1 MSEITKNTKVA
12 EVVRSNYQAATIFK
26 NKRIDFCCNGGRT
39 LQQACE
45 TKEVDLES
53 LIAELKE
60 LSDESSIYD
69 QMDDDLL
76 IDVIVKKHHRYVRKT
91 IPDLLY
97 YLKKIAAVHGKT
109 NPELMEIEASFTEMA
124 VNLLDHLE
132 LEESKLFPSILGEL
146 EMEILDKEAL
156 LQAKNEHE
164 VEGRRTE
171 YLARLT
177 NDFTPPE
184 TACTTY
190 RVAFSLLKEF
200 IDDLYLH
207 IHLENNILFNK
218 N

>member
-12 EVVRSNYQAATIFK
+12 EVVRTNYQAATIFK
-26 NKRIDFCCNGGRT
+26 NYKIDFCCNGGRT

-45 TKEVDLES
+45 TKKLDLKS
-53 LIAELKE
+53 LIKELKE
-60 LSDESSIYD
+60 LSDETSIYD

-76 IDVIVKKHHRYVRKT
+76 VDLIVKKHHRYVRKT

-109 NPELMEIEASFTEMA
+109 NPELVEIEESFKSMA
-124 VNLLDHLE
+124 VNLLDHME
-132 LEESKLFPSILGEL
+132 FEESKLFPSILGEL
-146 EMEILDKEAL
+146 EIEGLDNGAL
-156 LQAKNEHE
+156 VQAKNEHE

-184 TACTTY
+184 SACTTY

-200 IDDLYLH
+200 IDDLYFH